1 MKMYLISDNV
11 DTLTGMRLAGVDG
24 VVVHE
29 RDELKEVIEKAVLH
43 TPSAFNSQTARI
55 VVLWNKEHDKF
66 WDITRENL
74 RKIVPAESF
83 ASTDEK
89 ITSFQNG
96 YATVLFF
103 EDQDVVKGLQEAF
116 PLYSQNFPVW
126 SQQSSGMHQYVVWSA
141 LELEG
146 YGASLQH
153 YNEIVESDIKKEW
166 SIPDHW
172 KLIAQMPFGKPTAL
186 PGDKEFSPLEG
197 RIRHIG

>member
-1 MKMYLISDNV
+1 MSKEFYQV
-11 DTLTGMRLAGVDG
+11 
-24 VVVHE
+24 
-29 RDELKEVIEKAVLH
+29 LKERRTVYAISKEAVTTDEVIKDVIEKAVLH
-43 TPSAFNSQTARI
+43 TPSAFNSQTARL
-55 VVLWNKEHDKF
+55 VVLWKNEHDRF

-74 RKIVPAESF
+74 RKIVPADSF
-83 ASTDEK
+83 QSTDEK

-153 YNEIVESDIKKEW
+153 YNEIVEADIKKEW
-166 SIPDHW
+166 SIPENW
-172 KLIAQMPFGKPTAL
+172 KLIAQMPFGKPTAQ
-186 PGDKEFSPLEG
+186 PEEKEFLPLEG
-197 RIRHIG
+197 RIRYIG

>member
-1 MKMYLISDNV
+1 MSKEFYQV
-11 DTLTGMRLAGVDG
+11 
-24 VVVHE
+24 
-29 RDELKEVIEKAVLH
+29 LKERRTVYAISKEAVTTDEVIKDVIEKAVLH
-43 TPSAFNSQTARI
+43 TPSAFNSQTARL
-55 VVLWNKEHDKF
+55 VVLWNKEHDRF

-74 RKIVPAESF
+74 RKIVPADSF
-83 ASTDEK
+83 QSTDEK

-153 YNEIVESDIKKEW
+153 YNEIVEADIKKEW
-166 SIPDHW
+166 SIPENW
-172 KLIAQMPFGKPTAL
+172 KLIAQMPFGKPTAQ
-186 PGDKEFSPLEG
+186 PGEKEFLPLEG
-197 RIRHIG
+197 RIRYIG